1 MSASK
6 IITMP
11 RVAPGYKEDVR
22 RRIMR
27 AALEEVNICGLQAF
41 RMEDVAA
48 RVGISRAALYNYF
61 NDKEAL
67 LATII
72 REMQEE
78 GMSVL
83 EVTFHEKSFRDALS
97 VIFEMMVLSVKEMPG
112 VEAELISIASRN
124 PKIQCWMYVA
134 FEDGVLE
141 LSKLIAEGQK
151 SGEIVSFGDPRCLAE
166 IVMYTLGG
174 LKQTIIFGSDTDV
187 LKRRWSAM
195 TNFLFFTEDT
205 ADE

>member
-1 MSASK
+1 
-6 IITMP
+6 MP
-11 RVAPGYKEDVR
+11 RVAPGYKKDVR

-27 AALEEVNICGLQAF
+27 AALEEVNICGLQAL

-67 LATII
+67 LATIVH
-72 REMQEE
+72 EVQEE

-97 VIFEMMVLSVKEMPG
+97 VIFEMMVLSAKEMPG

-124 PKIQCWMYVA
+124 PKIQCWMDAA
-134 FEDGVLE
+134 FEDGVLK
-141 LSKLIAEGQK
+141 LSKLIEEGQK
-151 SGEIVSFGDPRCLAE
+151 TGEIVSVGDPHCLAE

-174 LKQTIIFGSDTDV
+174 LKQTIIFGSDIDV
-187 LKRRWSAM
+187 LERRWSAM
-195 TNFLFFTEDT
+195 TKLLFFKEET